1 MGASVTKPRDE
12 THLACLVRGDTGA
25 YYRVG
30 SRVDDDLHLGRTPL
44 EGLGEAVDVHAIVGD
59 LDRVV
64 VAHLMRNMISG
75 THQQS
80 VALISNHQ
88 QSSAISGNQLQ
99 SVAIS
104 GNQFQ
109 PMAINGTST
118 TVAQPNDVLRR
129 APTEQP

>member
-1 MGASVTKPRDE
+1 MTKPRDE

-30 SRVDDDLHLGRTPL
+30 PRVDDDLHLGRTPL
-44 EGLGEAVDVHAIVGD
+44 EGLGGREAVDVHAIVGD

-64 VAHLMRNMISG
+64 VAHLMSNMISG
-75 THQQS
+75 NHQQS
-80 VALISNHQ
+80 VAIISNHQ
-88 QSSAISGNQLQ
+88 P
-99 SVAIS
+99 SVAIH
-104 GNQFQ
+104 
-109 PMAINGTST
+109 GTST

>member
-1 MGASVTKPRDE
+1 MTKPRDE

-30 SRVDDDLHLGRTPL
+30 PRVDDDLHLGRTPL
-44 EGLGEAVDVHAIVGD
+44 EGLGGREAVDVHAIVRTH

-75 THQQS
+75 
-80 VALISNHQ
+80 NHQ
-88 QSSAISGNQLQ
+88 Q

-104 GNQFQ
+104 GNHQQ
-109 PMAINGTST
+109 SVAIHGN
-118 TVAQPNDVLRR
+118 PWHLDHRR
-129 APTEQP
+129 AAE